1 MTPSHPIR
9 SVTFAAVALA
19 LLAAASPSFA
29 GQRSRGR
36 DRSGGGGGGGAVQR
50 AVPRDSRRAAPPARV
65 YRDDRG
71 RAPYRGYGNYR
82 SYGPDVRFNLYYG
95 YPRYYGPYGYY
106 GYYGP
111 RYYGYYGPGFY
122 GYSSYGYGYRYGYP
136 GYVAVAPGRVH
147 GGVRI
152 DIGERD
158 AEVYVDGYYAGI
170 VDDFDG
176 ALQQLDL
183 EPGPHHLEIVRE
195 GFDSMAFDVNVE
207 PGRTVRYRT
216 ELRPLP

>member
-1 MTPSHPIR
+1 MTPSHLTR
-9 SVTFAAVALA
+9 SVTLAAVALM
-19 LLAAASPSFA
+19 LLAATSPSFA

-36 DRSGGGGGGGAVQR
+36 DRSGGGGGGTVQR
-50 AVPRDSRRAAPPARV
+50 AVPRDSRRPAPSARA

-71 RAPYRGYGNYR
+71 RVPYRGYRNYR
-82 SYGPDVRFNLYYG
+82 SYGPDVRFNLFYG

-111 RYYGYYGPGFY
+111 GYYGYSGY
-122 GYSSYGYGYRYGYP
+122 GYGYPYGYRYGYP
-136 GYVAVAPGRVH
+136 GYVTVAPGRVH

-176 ALQQLDL
+176 ALQQINL

-195 GFDSMAFDVNVE
+195 GFEPMSFDVNVE
-207 PGRTVRYRT
+207 AGRTVRYRT